1 MFYVIMIMIMM
12 VINDDDND
20 IARAV
25 SVDSDSKARKV
36 LGLLSR
42 SGRDYFWTS
51 GHKTRGDSVRWAS
64 GATLRASSRGR
75 YPW

>member
-1 MFYVIMIMIMM
+1 M
-12 VINDDDND
+12 
-20 IARAV
+20 
-25 SVDSDSKARKV
+25 SVDSDSKTRKV

-75 YPW
+75 YPWSVQEIIIKIDKWAF